1 MKDWIVIRGARQHN
15 LKNIDLEIPRNA
27 LVVITGLS
35 GSGKS
40 SLALDTIYAE
50 GQRRYVESL
59 SAYARQFLELMEK
72 PDVDSIEGLSPAV
85 AIEQKRVS
93 KNPRSTVGTVTEIYD
108 YLRLLFARLGTPYCP
123 QCGQP
128 ITSMSLQEMVETILS
143 WPQGT
148 RIQILAPLVRGR
160 KGEYKDLLSS
170 LKGEG
175 FVRVRIDG
183 EIKRLEEPIEL
194 DKNKKHTIE
203 LVVDRLVVRE
213 KERSRLADSIEM
225 ALERSQGLVIVW
237 REKDEEALFSERLS
251 CPTCGVSLPELSP
264 RIFSFNSPYGACPR
278 CDGLGFHKEID
289 AERVVEPSLS
299 LAQGAI
305 IPWRGSDYHTQI
317 LTEMARQRNIPMDVP
332 FQDLPP
338 QDQEAILYGT
348 SERMAFR
355 YRWRGRERGF
365 VAPFEGV
372 IPHLERKYRD
382 TDSDRI
388 KTEIEQYM
396 RDKPC
401 PACGG
406 TRLKPESLSVKIQG
420 FNIAQITAM
429 PVKKA
434 LDFFH
439 HLTFPGEKEA
449 IAERIVRE
457 VISRLEFLDQV
468 GLGYLTLDRPSATLS
483 GGESQRI
490 RLATQIG
497 SGLVGVTYVLDE
509 PSVGLHP
516 RDQGRL
522 LENLKRLRDLGNTV
536 IVVEHDEA
544 TIRSADYVI
553 DLGPGAGRQGGEVV
567 AQGPPRKVEGVP
579 HSITA
584 QYLRGERVIPIPSQ
598 RRQAQ
603 GWLVIKGARHHNLKG
618 INVSFPLGCL
628 VCVTGVSGSGK
639 SSLVV
644 ETLYPALRNR
654 IYKTRMVCGPFQAM
668 EGADQI
674 DKVVMVDQSPIG
686 RTPRS
691 NPATYTGVFTPIRE
705 LFASLP
711 ESRARGYTPGRF
723 SFNVRGG
730 RCEHC
735 KGEGA
740 LLVEMHFLPD
750 LYVTCQVCQ
759 GRRYNQ
765 ETLDIRYKGKTIHD
779 VLEMTVEEALEFFQA
794 IPSIRRKL
802 EVLQQVGLGYIKLG
816 QPATTLSG
824 GEAQRV
830 KLSRELS
837 RRPQGHTLYILDEP
851 TTGLHLEDVRRLLEI
866 LHRLVDMGN
875 TVIII
880 EHHPDI
886 IKNADWIIDLGPE
899 GGEEGGF
906 LVAQGPPEEITQI
919 PQSVTGRYLSQ
930 HHEIK
935 GVTTARY

>member
-1 MKDWIVIRGARQHN
+1 MKEWIEIRGARQHN
-15 LKNIDLEIPRNA
+15 LKNIDLRIPRNA

-108 YLRLLFARLGTPYCP
+108 YMRLLFARLGTPYCP
-123 QCGQP
+123 RCGRP
-128 ITSMSLQEMVETILS
+128 ITSMSLQEMVETVLS
-143 WPQGT
+143 WPQGLK
-148 RIQILAPLVRGR
+148 IQILAPLVRGR
-160 KGEYKDLLSS
+160 KGEYRELLAS
-170 LKGEG
+170 LKREG

-183 EIKRLEEPIEL
+183 QVKRLDEPIDL
-194 DKNKKHTIE
+194 DKNKKHTID

-213 KERSRLADSIEM
+213 KERSRLADSMEL
-225 ALERSQGLVIVW
+225 ALERAQGLVVVW
-237 REKDEEALFSERLS
+237 REDGEEVLFSEKLS
-251 CPTCGVSLPELSP
+251 CPICGISLPELSP

-289 AERVVEPSLS
+289 PERVVEPSLS
-299 LAQGAI
+299 LAEGAI
-305 IPWRGSDYHTQI
+305 IPWRDSDYHRQI
-317 LTEMARQRNIPMDVP
+317 LTEMARQRGIPMDVP
-332 FQDLPP
+332 FRDLPL
-338 QDQEAILYGT
+338 QDQEAILYGAP
-348 SERMAFR
+348 ERMTFR
-355 YRWRGRERGF
+355 YRWRGREKGF
-365 VAPFEGV
+365 IASFPGV
-372 IPHLERKYRD
+372 IPHLERKYRE
-382 TDSDRI
+382 TESERVRA
-388 KTEIEQYM
+388 EIEQYM

-420 FNIAQITAM
+420 LNIAQMASM
-429 PVKKA
+429 SVKKA
-434 LDFFH
+434 LAFFS
-439 HLTFPGEKEA
+439 HLSFPGEKA
-449 IAERIVRE
+449 PIAERIVRE
-457 VISRLEFLDQV
+457 IVSRLEFLDQV
-468 GLGYLTLDRPSATLS
+468 GLGYLTLDRASATLS

-522 LENLKRLRDLGNTV
+522 LDNLKRLRDMGNTV

-544 TIRSADYVI
+544 TIRAADYVI
-553 DLGPGAGRQGGEVV
+553 DLGPGAGRDGGEVV
-567 AQGPPRKVEGVP
+567 AAGPPHEVEKAP

-584 QYLRGERVIPIPSQ
+584 QYLRGERVIPLPRE
-598 RRQAQ
+598 RRQAR
-603 GWLVIKGARHHNLKG
+603 GWLTIKGARHHNLKE
-618 INVSFPLGCL
+618 IDVSIPLGCL

-639 SSLVV
+639 SSLIV

-654 IYKTRMVCGPFQAM
+654 IHKTRMACGAFREM
-668 EGADQI
+668 EGAEGI
-674 DKVVMVDQSPIG
+674 DKVIIVDQSPIG

-691 NPATYTGVFTPIRE
+691 NPATYTGLFTPIRE

-750 LYVTCQVCQ
+750 IYVTCQVCQ
-759 GRRYNQ
+759 GKRYNQ
-765 ETLDIRYKGKTIHD
+765 ETLEIRYKGKNIHD
-779 VLEMTVEEALEFFQA
+779 ILEMTVDEALEFFQA
-794 IPSIRRKL
+794 IPAIKRKL
-802 EVLQQVGLGYIKLG
+802 EVLHQVGLGYIKLG

-830 KLSRELS
+830 KLSKELS
-837 RRPQGHTLYILDEP
+837 QRPQGHTLYIMDEP

-886 IKNADWIIDLGPE
+886 MKNADWIIDLGPE
-899 GGEEGGF
+899 GGEEGGYV
-906 LVAQGPPEEITQI
+906 VAQGPPEEIVQV
-919 PQSVTGRYLSQ
+919 PQSVTGRCLLQ
-930 HHEIK
+930 HLEIK
-935 GVTTARY
+935 GVTVP

>member
-1 MKDWIVIRGARQHN
+1 MKEWIEIRGARQHN
-15 LKNIDLEIPRNA
+15 LKNIDLRIPRNA
-27 LVVITGLS
+27 LVVVTGLS

-108 YLRLLFARLGTPYCP
+108 YMRLLFARLGTPYCP
-123 QCGQP
+123 RCGRP
-128 ITSMSLQEMVETILS
+128 ITSMSLQEMVETVLS
-143 WPQGT
+143 WPQGLK
-148 RIQILAPLVRGR
+148 IQILAPLVRGR
-160 KGEYKDLLSS
+160 KGEYRELLAS
-170 LKGEG
+170 LKREG

-183 EIKRLEEPIEL
+183 QVKRLDEPIDL
-194 DKNKKHTIE
+194 DKNKKHTID

-213 KERSRLADSIEM
+213 KERSRLADSMEL
-225 ALERSQGLVIVW
+225 ALERAQGLVVVW
-237 REKDEEALFSERLS
+237 REDGEEVLFSEKLS
-251 CPTCGVSLPELSP
+251 CPICGISLPELSP

-289 AERVVEPSLS
+289 PERVVEPSLS
-299 LAQGAI
+299 LAEGAI
-305 IPWRGSDYHTQI
+305 IPWRDSDYHRQI
-317 LTEMARQRNIPMDVP
+317 LTEMARQRGIPMDVP
-332 FQDLPP
+332 FRDLPI
-338 QDQEAILYGT
+338 QDQEAILYGA
-348 SERMAFR
+348 SERMTFC
-355 YRWRGRERGF
+355 YRWRGREKGF
-365 VAPFEGV
+365 IASFPGV
-372 IPHLERKYRD
+372 IPHLERKYRE
-382 TDSDRI
+382 TESERVRA
-388 KTEIEQYM
+388 EIEQYM

-420 FNIAQITAM
+420 LNIAQMASM
-429 PVKKA
+429 SVKKA
-434 LDFFH
+434 LAFFS
-439 HLTFPGEKEA
+439 HLSFPGEKA
-449 IAERIVRE
+449 PIAERIVRE
-457 VISRLEFLDQV
+457 IVSRLEFLDQV
-468 GLGYLTLDRPSATLS
+468 GLGYLTLDRASATLS

-522 LENLKRLRDLGNTV
+522 LDNLKRLRDLGNTV

-544 TIRSADYVI
+544 TIRAADYVI
-553 DLGPGAGRQGGEVV
+553 DLGPGAGRDGGEVV
-567 AQGPPRKVEGVP
+567 AAGPPQEVEKAP

-584 QYLRGERVIPIPSQ
+584 QYLRGERVIPLPRE
-598 RRQAQ
+598 RRQAL
-603 GWLVIKGARHHNLKG
+603 GWLTIKGARHHNLKD
-618 INVSFPLGCL
+618 IDVSIPLGCL

-639 SSLVV
+639 SSLIV

-654 IYKTRMVCGPFQAM
+654 IHKTRMACGAFREM
-668 EGADQI
+668 EGAEGI
-674 DKVVMVDQSPIG
+674 DKVIMVDQSPIG

-691 NPATYTGVFTPIRE
+691 NPATYTGLFTPIRE

-759 GRRYNQ
+759 GKRYNQ
-765 ETLDIRYKGKTIHD
+765 ETLEIRYKGKNIHD
-779 VLEMTVEEALEFFQA
+779 ILEMTVDEALEFFQA
-794 IPSIRRKL
+794 IPAIKRKL
-802 EVLQQVGLGYIKLG
+802 EVLHQVGLGYIKLG

-830 KLSRELS
+830 KLSKELS
-837 RRPQGHTLYILDEP
+837 RRPQGHTLYIMDEP

-875 TVIII
+875 TVLII

-886 IKNADWIIDLGPE
+886 MKNADWIIDLGPE
-899 GGEEGGF
+899 GGEEGGHV
-906 LVAQGPPEEITQI
+906 VAQGPPEEIVQV
-919 PQSVTGRYLSQ
+919 PQSVTGRCLLQ
-930 HHEIK
+930 HLEIK
-935 GVTTARY
+935 GVTVP

>member
-15 LKNIDLEIPRNA
+15 LKNIDLQIPRNA

-72 PDVDSIEGLSPAV
+72 PDVDTIEGLSPAV

-108 YLRLLFARLGTPYCP
+108 YMRLLFARLGTPYCP
-123 QCGQP
+123 RCGRP
-128 ITSMSLQEMVETILS
+128 ITSMSLQEMVDTVLS

-160 KGEYKDLLSS
+160 KGEYRDLLAS
-170 LKGEG
+170 LRREG

-183 EIKRLEEPIEL
+183 QVKRLDEPIEL
-194 DKNKKHTIE
+194 DKKRKHSVE
-203 LVVDRLVVRE
+203 LVVDRLVVRD
-213 KERSRLADSIEM
+213 KERNRLADSMEL
-225 ALERSQGLVIVW
+225 ALERAQGLVVVW
-237 REKDEEALFSERLS
+237 REDGEEVLFSERLS
-251 CPTCGVSLPELSP
+251 CPICGVSLPELSP

-289 AERVVEPSLS
+289 PERVVEPSLS
-299 LAQGAI
+299 LAEGAI
-305 IPWRGSDYHTQI
+305 IPWRDSDYHTQI
-317 LTEMARQRNIPMDVP
+317 LTEMARQRGIPLDVP
-332 FQDLPP
+332 FKDLPRE
-338 QDQEAILYGT
+338 DQEAILYGT
-348 SERMAFR
+348 TERMAFR

-372 IPHLERKYRD
+372 IPHLERKYRE
-382 TDSDRI
+382 TESERI
-388 KTEIEQYM
+388 KAELEQYM
-396 RDKPC
+396 REKAC
-401 PACGG
+401 PLCQG
-406 TRLKPESLSVKIQG
+406 TRLKSESLSVKVAG
-420 FNIAQITAM
+420 LNIAQVTAM
-429 PVKKA
+429 SVKKA
-434 LDFFH
+434 LEFFQG
-439 HLTFPGEKEA
+439 LSFPDEKEA
-449 IAERIVRE
+449 IAHRIVRE
-457 VISRLEFLDQV
+457 IVSRLEFLDQV
-468 GLGYLTLDRPSATLS
+468 GLGYLTLDRASATLS

-544 TIRSADYVI
+544 TIRAADYVV
-553 DLGPGAGRQGGEVV
+553 DLGPGAGRHGGEVV
-567 AQGPPRKVEGVP
+567 VAGPPQEVEKAP
-579 HSITA
+579 QSITA
-584 QYLRGERVIPIPSQ
+584 QYLRGERSIPIPPE
-598 RRQAQ
+598 RRKAQ
-603 GWLVIKGARHHNLKG
+603 GWLVIKGACHHNLKD
-618 INVSFPLGCL
+618 IDVSFPLGCL

-654 IYKTRMVCGPFQAM
+654 LYKTRTACGPFREM
-668 EGADQI
+668 KGTGLI
-674 DKVVMVDQSPIG
+674 DKVIMVDQSPIG

-691 NPATYTGVFTPIRE
+691 NPATYTGLFTPIRE

-759 GRRYNQ
+759 GKRYNQ
-765 ETLDIRYKGKTIHD
+765 ETLDIRYKGKNIHE
-779 VLEMTVEEALEFFQA
+779 VLEMTVEEALDFFHA
-794 IPSIRRKL
+794 IPSIRRRL
-802 EVLQQVGLGYIKLG
+802 EVLYQVGLGYIKLG

-866 LHRLVDMGN
+866 LHKLVDMGN

-886 IKNADWIIDLGPE
+886 VKNADWIIDLGPE
-899 GGEEGGF
+899 GGDEGGY
-906 LVAQGPPEEITQI
+906 LVAQGPPEEVAQI
-919 PQSVTGRYLSQ
+919 PQSLTGRFITQVLVK
-930 HHEIK
+930 E
-935 GVTTARY
+935 GVSLTRA

>member
-1 MKDWIVIRGARQHN
+1 MNEWIVIKGARQHN
-15 LKNIDLEIPRNA
+15 LKNIDLRIPRNA

-123 QCGQP
+123 QCGKS
-128 ITSMSLQEMVETILS
+128 ITSMSLQEMVETVLS
-143 WPQGT
+143 WPQGIK
-148 RIQILAPLVRGR
+148 IQILAPLVRGR
-160 KGEYKDLLSS
+160 KGEYRDLLTS
-170 LKGEG
+170 LRREG

-183 EIKRLEEPIEL
+183 EVRRLDETLSL

-203 LVVDRLVVRE
+203 LVVDRLVVRD
-213 KERSRLADSIEM
+213 KDRSRLADSMEL
-225 ALERSQGLVIVW
+225 ALNRSQGLVVVW
-237 REKDEEALFSERLS
+237 REDAREVLFSETLS

-278 CDGLGFHKEID
+278 CDGLGFHKEVD
-289 AERVVEPSLS
+289 PERVVEPSLS
-299 LAQGAI
+299 LAEGAI
-305 IPWRGSDYHTQI
+305 VPWRDSDYHTQ
-317 LTEMARQRNIPMDVP
+317 LLMELARQRNIPLHTP
-332 FQDLPP
+332 FCELGRE
-338 QDQEAILYGT
+338 DQETILYGT
-348 SERMAFR
+348 RERMPFR

-372 IPHLERKYRD
+372 IPHLERRYRE
-382 TDSDRI
+382 TDSERV
-388 KTEIEQYM
+388 KAEMEQYM
-396 RDKPC
+396 REKPC
-401 PACGG
+401 PQCGG
-406 TRLKPESLSVKIQG
+406 TRLKAESLSVKIQG
-420 FNIAQITAM
+420 LNIAQVAAM
-429 PVKKA
+429 SVKRA
-434 LDFFH
+434 LEFFYQ
-439 HLTFPGEKEA
+439 LSFTGEKET
-449 IAERIVRE
+449 IASRIIRE
-457 VISRLEFLDQV
+457 IRSRLEFLEQV
-468 GLGYLTLDRPSATLS
+468 GLGYLTLDRASATLS

-516 RDQGRL
+516 RDQQRL

-544 TIRSADYVI
+544 TIRSADFVV

-567 AQGPPRKVEGVP
+567 VAGPPHELERSP
-579 HSITA
+579 RSITG
-584 QYLRGERVIPIPSQ
+584 QYLRGEKRIPLPGQ
-598 RRQAQ
+598 RRRAQ
-603 GWLVIKGARHHNLKG
+603 GWLIIRGASLHNLKG
-618 INVSFPLGCL
+618 IDASFPLGCL
-628 VCVTGVSGSGK
+628 ICVTGVSGSGK

-654 IYKTRMVCGPFQAM
+654 IYKTRMACGPFKELEGSQA
-668 EGADQI
+668 I

-691 NPATYTGVFTPIRE
+691 NPATYTGLFTPIRE

-723 SFNVRGG
+723 SFNVKGG

-735 KGEGA
+735 RGEGA
-740 LLVEMHFLPD
+740 ILVEMHFLPD

-759 GRRYNQ
+759 GKRYNQ
-765 ETLDIRYKGKTIHD
+765 ETLDIRYKGKNINQ
-779 VLEMTVEEALEFFQA
+779 VLDMTVEEALEFFQA

-802 EVLQQVGLGYIKLG
+802 EVLNQVGLGYIKLG

-830 KLSRELS
+830 KLSKELS

-875 TVIII
+875 TVVII

-886 IKNADWIIDLGPE
+886 MKNADWIIDLGPE
-899 GGEEGGF
+899 GGDEGGY
-906 LVAQGPPEEITQI
+906 LVAQGPPEEVAQAPHSITGKFI
-919 PQSVTGRYLSQ
+919 SELFEKP
-930 HHEIK
+930 
-935 GVTTARY
+935 GVTLG

>member
-1 MKDWIVIRGARQHN
+1 MSPWITIKGARQHN
-15 LKNIDLEIPRNA
+15 LKNIDLQIPRNT

-108 YLRLLFARLGTPYCP
+108 YMRLLFARLGTPYCP
-123 QCGQP
+123 QCGKP
-128 ITSMSLQEMVETILS
+128 ITSMSLQEMVETVLS
-143 WPQGT
+143 WP
-148 RIQILAPLVRGR
+148 REMKIQILAPFVRGR
-160 KGEYKDLLSS
+160 KGEYRDLLSS
-170 LKGEG
+170 LKREG

-183 EIKRLEEPIEL
+183 EVRRLEEPISL

-203 LVVDRLVVRE
+203 LVVDRLVVRA
-213 KERSRLADSIEM
+213 KDRNRLADSMEL
-225 ALERSQGLVIVW
+225 ALNRSQGLVVVW
-237 REKDEEALFSERLS
+237 REDGQEVLFSETLS

-289 AERVVEPSLS
+289 PDRVVEPSLS
-299 LAQGAI
+299 LAEGAI
-305 IPWRGSDYHTQI
+305 VPWRDSDYHTQ
-317 LTEMARQRNIPMDVP
+317 LLMELARQRNIPTDVP
-332 FQDLPP
+332 FCKLEP

-348 SERMAFR
+348 SQRMAFR

-372 IPHLERKYRD
+372 IPHLERRYRE
-382 TDSDRI
+382 TDSERV
-388 KTEIEQYM
+388 KGEIEQYM
-396 RDKPC
+396 KEKPC
-401 PACGG
+401 PQCQG
-406 TRLKPESLSVKIQG
+406 TRLKAESLSVKIQG
-420 FNIAQITAM
+420 LNIAQIAAM
-429 PVKKA
+429 SVKKA
-434 LDFFH
+434 LEFFS
-439 HLTFPGEKEA
+439 HLSFTGEKEA
-449 IAERIVRE
+449 IAHRIIRE
-457 VISRLEFLDQV
+457 IRSRLEFLEEV
-468 GLGYLTLDRPSATLS
+468 GLGYLTLDRASATLS

-516 RDQGRL
+516 RDQHRL

-544 TIRSADYVI
+544 TIRTADYVV
-553 DLGPGAGRQGGEVV
+553 DLGPGAGRKGGEVV
-567 AQGPPRKVEGVP
+567 IAGPPYEVERCAN
-579 HSITA
+579 SITG
-584 QYLRGERVIPIPSQ
+584 QYLRGEKRIPIPTQ
-598 RRQAQ
+598 RRRAQ
-603 GWLVIKGARHHNLKG
+603 RWLEIRGASHHNLKE
-618 INVSFPLGCL
+618 IDVSLPLGCL
-628 VCVTGVSGSGK
+628 ICVTGVSGSGK
-639 SSLVV
+639 STLIV

-654 IYKTRMVCGPFQAM
+654 IYRTRMACGPFK
-668 EGADQI
+668 ELLGAEAV

-691 NPATYTGVFTPIRE
+691 NPATYTGLFTPIRE

-735 KGEGA
+735 RGEGA
-740 LLVEMHFLPD
+740 ILVEMHFLPD

-759 GRRYNQ
+759 GKRYNQ
-765 ETLDIRYKGKTIHD
+765 ETLDIRYKGRNIHE

-794 IPSIRRKL
+794 IPSIHRKL
-802 EVLQQVGLGYIKLG
+802 ELLNQVGLGYIKLG

-866 LHRLVDMGN
+866 LHRLVDLGN

-899 GGEEGGF
+899 GGEEGGY
-906 LVAQGPPEEITQI
+906 LVAQGPPEEVVQV
-919 PQSVTGRYLSQ
+919 PQSITGRFLS
-930 HHEIK
+930 EVLEK
-935 GVTTARY
+935 ERVTLS

>member
-1 MKDWIVIRGARQHN
+1 MKEWIEIRGARQHN
-15 LKNIDLEIPRNA
+15 LKNIDLRIPRNA

-108 YLRLLFARLGTPYCP
+108 YMRLLFARLGTPYCP
-123 QCGQP
+123 RCGRP
-128 ITSMSLQEMVETILS
+128 ITSMSLQEMVETVLS
-143 WPQGT
+143 WPQGLK
-148 RIQILAPLVRGR
+148 IQILAPLVRGR
-160 KGEYKDLLSS
+160 KGEYRELLAS
-170 LKGEG
+170 LKREG

-183 EIKRLEEPIEL
+183 QVKRLDEPIDL
-194 DKNKKHTIE
+194 DKNKKHTID

-213 KERSRLADSIEM
+213 KERSRLADSMEL
-225 ALERSQGLVIVW
+225 ALERAQGLVVVW
-237 REKDEEALFSERLS
+237 REDGEELLFSEKLS
-251 CPTCGVSLPELSP
+251 CPICGISLPELSP

-289 AERVVEPSLS
+289 PERVVEPSLS
-299 LAQGAI
+299 LEEGAI
-305 IPWRGSDYHTQI
+305 IPWRDSDYHRQI
-317 LTEMARQRNIPMDVP
+317 LTEMARQRGIPMDVP
-332 FQDLPP
+332 FRDLPL
-338 QDQEAILYGT
+338 QDQEAILYGAP
-348 SERMAFR
+348 ERMTFR
-355 YRWRGRERGF
+355 YRWRGREKGF
-365 VAPFEGV
+365 IASFPGV
-372 IPHLERKYRD
+372 IPHLERKYRE
-382 TDSDRI
+382 TESERVRA
-388 KTEIEQYM
+388 EIEQYM

-420 FNIAQITAM
+420 LNIAQMASM
-429 PVKKA
+429 SVKKA
-434 LDFFH
+434 LAFFS
-439 HLTFPGEKEA
+439 HLSFPGEKA
-449 IAERIVRE
+449 PIAERIVRE
-457 VISRLEFLDQV
+457 IVSRLEFLDQV
-468 GLGYLTLDRPSATLS
+468 GLGYLTLDRASATLS

-522 LENLKRLRDLGNTV
+522 LDNLKRLRDLGNTV

-544 TIRSADYVI
+544 TIRAADYVI
-553 DLGPGAGRQGGEVV
+553 DLGPGAGRDGGEVV
-567 AQGPPRKVEGVP
+567 AAGPPQEVEKAP

-584 QYLRGERVIPIPSQ
+584 QYLRGEREIPLPRE
-598 RRQAQ
+598 RRQAL
-603 GWLVIKGARHHNLKG
+603 GWLTIKGARHHNLKD
-618 INVSFPLGCL
+618 IDVSIPLGCL

-639 SSLVV
+639 SSLIV

-654 IYKTRMVCGPFQAM
+654 IHKTRMACGVFREM
-668 EGADQI
+668 EGAEGI
-674 DKVVMVDQSPIG
+674 DKVIMVDQSPIG

-691 NPATYTGVFTPIRE
+691 NPATYTGLFTPIRE

-759 GRRYNQ
+759 GKRYNQ
-765 ETLDIRYKGKTIHD
+765 ETLEIRYKGKNIHD
-779 VLEMTVEEALEFFQA
+779 ILEMTVDEALEFFQA
-794 IPSIRRKL
+794 IPAIKRKL
-802 EVLQQVGLGYIKLG
+802 EVLHQVGLGYIKLG

-830 KLSRELS
+830 KLSKELS
-837 RRPQGHTLYILDEP
+837 RRPQGHTLYIMDEP

-875 TVIII
+875 TVLII

-886 IKNADWIIDLGPE
+886 MKNADWIIDLGPE
-899 GGEEGGF
+899 GGEEGGYV
-906 LVAQGPPEEITQI
+906 VAQGPPEEIVQV
-919 PQSVTGRYLSQ
+919 PQSVTGSCLLQ
-930 HHEIK
+930 HLEIK
-935 GVTTARY
+935 GVTVP